1 MSTKTDHVAA
11 VRLFSAVA
19 VLAACALTASCS
31 SHSSS
36 TSSTTSTATVTP
48 SVTPSPSV
56 TTSLP
61 PPPSAKMT
69 AGFTGLHNGSRV
81 SYPQQVTGLVSNV
94 PAGMDIWLVVQ
105 PLFAPQ
111 YWPQSGPLLIV
122 GGQFHG
128 VAYFGQTAAQGSGQE
143 FNLLIVSAPQDA
155 SQLFQGFVQKQQVA
169 GMVRLPRDVQPLTLI
184 LVKRS

>member
-31 SHSSS
+31 WPWSS
-36 TSSTTSTATVTP
+36 TPSTTSTAT
-48 SVTPSPSV
+48 VTPSPSV

-94 PAGMDIWLVVQ
+94 PTGMDIWLVVQ